1 MNYKISN
8 QQKLNLRSK
17 IDEFK
22 DKVDNL
28 LDLGMNCSNW
38 TSIPSDHTSP
48 PGRGGHYQSYVVL
61 QDIYREEAKKVN
73 MFYMAQFYYNE
84 KMSMRQRMEIATH
97 LENFNYSMFYDEAES
112 YGNSYDGEDYVELT
126 EFQFM
131 YFRNHGAKNASN
143 IAKKQKVKQV
153 LHQFTRRSQKCR
165 TSAVVSAFMGNCNQ
179 AVPELL
185 RNTMEFV
192 GHTGY

>member
-1 MNYKISN
+1 MNYTNSN

-22 DKVDNL
+22 DMVDNL
-28 LDLGMNCSNW
+28 LDLGMDWNW
-38 TSIPSDHTSP
+38 K
-48 PGRGGHYQSYVVL
+48 
-61 QDIYREEAKKVN
+61 IYREEAKKDN
-73 MFYMAQFYYNE
+73 LFYMAHFYYNE
-84 KMSMRQRMEIATH
+84 KMSMRQRMEIAAH
-97 LENFNYSMFYDEAES
+97 LENFNYSMFNDEAES

-131 YFRNHGAKNASN
+131 YYRNHGAKNASN

-153 LHQFTRRSQKCR
+153 LHQFTRRSQRWR
-165 TSAVVSAFMGNCNQ
+165 TGAVVSAFMGKCNQ

-192 GHTGY
+192 GHAGY

>member
-1 MNYKISN
+1 MNCTNSN
-8 QQKLNLRSK
+8 QQNLNLRSK

-22 DKVDNL
+22 DMVDNL
-28 LDLGMNCSNW
+28 LDLGMDCSNW

-73 MFYMAQFYYNE
+73 LFYMAHFYYNE
-84 KMSMRQRMEIATH
+84 KMSMRQRMEIAAH
-97 LENFNYSMFYDEAES
+97 LENFNYSMFNDEAES
-112 YGNSYDGEDYVELT
+112 YGNSYDGEDYVEFT

-131 YFRNHGAKNASN
+131 YYRNHGAKNASN

-153 LHQFTRRSQKCR
+153 LHQFTRRSQRWR
-165 TSAVVSAFMGNCNQ
+165 TGAVVSAFMGKCNQ

-192 GHTGY
+192 GHAGY

>member
-1 MNYKISN
+1 MNYNISN

-22 DKVDNL
+22 DMVDNL
-28 LDLGMNCSNW
+28 LDLGMDCS
-38 TSIPSDHTSP
+38 SP
-48 PGRGGHYQSYVVL
+48 PLPGGLVWSDGIEVQLLQSYVVL
-61 QDIYREEAKKVN
+61 QDIYRAEAKKVN
-73 MFYMAQFYYNE
+73 LFYMAHFYYNE
-84 KMSMRQRMEIATH
+84 KMSMRQRMEIAAH
-97 LENFNYSMFYDEAES
+97 LENFNYSMFNDEAES

-131 YFRNHGAKNASN
+131 YYRNHGAKNASN
-143 IAKKQKVKQV
+143 IAKKQKVKHV
-153 LHQFTRRSQKCR
+153 LHQFTRRSQRWR
-165 TSAVVSAFMGNCNQ
+165 TGAVVSAFMGKCNQ

-192 GHTGY
+192 GHAGY

>member
-1 MNYKISN
+1 MNYNISN

-22 DKVDNL
+22 DMVDNL
-28 LDLGMNCSNW
+28 LDLGMDCS
-38 TSIPSDHTSP
+38 SP
-48 PGRGGHYQSYVVL
+48 PLPGGLVWSDGIEVQLLQSYVVL
-61 QDIYREEAKKVN
+61 QDIYRAEAKKVN
-73 MFYMAQFYYNE
+73 LFYMAHFYYNE
-84 KMSMRQRMEIATH
+84 KMSMRQRMEIAAH
-97 LENFNYSMFYDEAES
+97 LENFNYSMFNDEAES

-131 YFRNHGAKNASN
+131 YYRNHGAKNASN

-153 LHQFTRRSQKCR
+153 LHQFTRRSQRWR
-165 TSAVVSAFMGNCNQ
+165 TGAVVSAFMGKCNQ

-192 GHTGY
+192 GHAGY